1 MMLERDKVLEVGMM
15 LEVDRVFTLL
25 LAGNLLA
32 IWWIGDRGA
41 GVGLPREELDILRM
55 FLTLKRFN
63 NSLIKFQYILVRS

>member
-1 MMLERDKVLEVGMM
+1 MLEVIKVLEVDMM
-15 LEVDRVFTLL
+15 LEGGMMFTLL

-55 FLTLKRFN
+55 FLTLKCVN
-63 NSLIKFQYILVRS
+63 NF

>member
-1 MMLERDKVLEVGMM
+1 MLEVVKVLEVDMM
-15 LEVDRVFTLL
+15 LEGGMMFTLL

-55 FLTLKRFN
+55 FLTLKCVN
-63 NSLIKFQYILVRS
+63 NF